1 MARIAG
7 INVPVQKHTVIGLT
21 AIYGV
26 GLTRARQ
33 ISAAAGVK
41 EDLKIRDLSEEQVE
55 TLRTEV
61 AKLTVEGD
69 LRREV
74 SMDIKRLKDLGC
86 YRGVRHR
93 RGLPLRGQRT
103 KTNARTRKGPRR
115 MIK

>member
-33 ISAAAGVK
+33 ICAAAGVK
-41 EDLKIRDLSEEQVE
+41 QDLKIRDLSEEQVE

-61 AKLTVEGD
+61 AKITVEGD

>member
-7 INVPVQKHTVIGLT
+7 VNIHPNKHVAIGLT

-26 GLTRARQ
+26 GRSRAMTICLTNHVDPATKVSALTEAEINKLRQ
-33 ISAAAGVK
+33 ALT
-41 EDLKIRDLSEEQVE
+41 EL
-55 TLRTEV
+55 TL
-61 AKLTVEGD
+61 EGD

-74 SMDIKRLKDLGC
+74 NMNIKRLKDLKT

-103 KTNARTRKGPRR
+103 HTNAKTRKRR
-115 MIK
+115 RRV